1 MAASGYV
8 GPPEGRR
15 HVTTA
20 PFGDYARLAARF
32 LAFVARPLRAHTL
45 ADLQAYADRLL
56 GAPATRIRTLA
67 AAKSQLSFGQRLGY
81 LPMNIGAALKLP
93 PRKDTLAERILTAA
107 DVVRILA
114 LEHDRRNH
122 ALLRRSCKPPTSC
135 TRNHVGAARTG
146 NASQDIRALRRTIQ
160 ESRKRHGV
168 ERVAG
173 VRIGEPRYGVDY
185 W

>member
-1 MAASGYV
+1 M
-8 GPPEGRR
+8 
-15 HVTTA
+15 
-20 PFGDYARLAARF
+20 D
-32 LAFVARPLRAHTL
+32 
-45 ADLQAYADRLL
+45 
-56 GAPATRIRTLA
+56 
-67 AAKSQLSFGQRLGY
+67 
-81 LPMNIGAALKLP
+81 IGAALKLP
-93 PRKDTLAERILTAA
+93 SRKDTLAERILTEA

-135 TRNHVGAARTG
+135 TRNHGGAARTG

-160 ESRKRHGV
+160 ESRKRRGV